1 MRLVPVVTKRKGSRP
16 SKSYAEC
23 NPDFS
28 ESISFSITRP
38 NMKRSL
44 RDAMGLL

>member
-1 MRLVPVVTKRKGSRP
+1 MKLVTVVTKRKGSRP

-23 NPDFS
+23 NPSNS
-28 ESISFSITRP
+28 ESVAFSMVRP

-44 RDAMGLL
+44 CNAMDLL